1 VADSDE
7 TADRIERGAGRLF
20 RRSVALLVSLG
31 LIGAWVAHSGW
42 YRLQPGEAGVVLQL
56 GRYARTETE
65 TGLHF
70 KLPLPFEMVGT
81 VKLSELRRLKF
92 GFSDSQQAQLT
103 EQTTT
108 PETAIQ
114 TADNNIVNISYVV
127 QYYVGDPFTFVYG
140 MADPEGTLRDA
151 AQSAMREIVGQ
162 RPGRDVLIDDR
173 AGIQEDAKVLLQQ
186 RLAAYFPKPQQ
197 PPFRVDRY
205 EILDSQAPTPVQ
217 EAFDDVVSANQ
228 DRERAQAEARGD
240 ALESVER
247 ARAEGQEIREKSLA
261 YRDAKLVE
269 AKGEAERF
277 VALLAEYERAP
288 QVTRQRLY
296 LETMEEVLPRV
307 EKVIVEPDTVNLIPF
322 LPLDG
327 VRRGETP

>member
-1 VADSDE
+1 MADSGG
-7 TADRIERGAGRLF
+7 TADRIERGAGRLL
-20 RRSVALLVSLG
+20 RRWLALLLSLG
-31 LIGAWVAHSGW
+31 LIAAWFAQSGW
-42 YRLQPGEAGVVLQL
+42 YRLQPGEAGVILKL
-56 GRYARTETE
+56 GRYARTETR

-70 KLPLPFEMVGT
+70 KLPLPFETVGT
-81 VKLSELRRLKF
+81 VRLSALRRLKF

-103 EQTTT
+103 ESTTT

-151 AQSAMREIVGQ
+151 AQSAMREVVGQ

-173 AGIQEDAKVLLQQ
+173 AGIQDAAKSLLQT
-186 RLAAYFPKPQQ
+186 RLAEYFPGAEQS
-197 PPFRVDRY
+197 PFRIDRY

-228 DRERAQAEARGD
+228 DQERAQAEARGD
-240 ALESVER
+240 ALEIVER
-247 ARAEGQEIREKSLA
+247 ARAEGQEIRQQAVA
-261 YRDAKLVE
+261 YGDAKLVE
-269 AKGEAERF
+269 AKGEADRF

-288 QVTRQRLY
+288 DVTRQRLY
-296 LETMEEVLPRV
+296 LETMEEVLPRA
-307 EKVIVEPDTVNLIPF
+307 EKLIVEPDTVNL
-322 LPLDG
+322 LPLLPLEALS
-327 VRRGETP
+327 RGGSR

>member
-1 VADSDE
+1 MADPEE
-7 TADRIERGAGRLF
+7 TAQRIERGAGRVLRRFVVLF
-20 RRSVALLVSLG
+20 LSLG
-31 LIGAWVAHSGW
+31 LVAAWLVQSGW

-70 KLPLPFEMVGT
+70 KLPLPFETVGT
-81 VKLSELRRLKF
+81 VKLSELRRIKF

-103 EQTTT
+103 DRTTT

-114 TADNNIVNISYVV
+114 TSDNNIVNISYVV

-140 MADPEGTLRDA
+140 MANPEDTLRDA
-151 AQSAMREIVGQ
+151 AQSAMREVVGQ

-173 AGIQEDAKVLLQQ
+173 AGIQADAKALVQS
-186 RLAAYFPKPQQ
+186 RLAGYFPPPQLS
-197 PPFRVDRY
+197 PFRIDRY

-228 DRERAQAEARGD
+228 DRERVQAEARGD
-240 ALESVER
+240 ALEIVER
-247 ARAEGQEIREKSLA
+247 AQAESQEIREGAVA

-277 VALLAEYERAP
+277 VALLTEYERAP
-288 QVTRQRLY
+288 TVTRQRLY
-296 LETMEEVLPRV
+296 LETMEEILPGV
-307 EKVIVEPDTVNLIPF
+307 AKVIVEPDTVNLMPL
-322 LPLDG
+322 LPLEG
-327 VRRGETP
+327 LRGRGTP